1 MASLTVKGI
10 PDDVLEG
17 MRRKAELHRR
27 SLNSEAIVAFERA
40 VGPTLFDPDAV
51 LAQVRAARERMAGVT
66 PLTPEEMERVINEG
80 RP

>member
-10 PDDVLEG
+10 PDDILNG
-17 MRRKAELHRR
+17 MRRSAELHRR

-40 VGPTLFDPDAV
+40 VGPVLYDPDAI
-51 LAQVRAARERMAGVT
+51 LAKVRAARAQMAGVR
-66 PLTPEEMERVINEG
+66 PLTPEEIERAIEDG

>member
-10 PDDVLEG
+10 PDDVLDG
-17 MRRKAELHRR
+17 MRRIAEQHRR

-40 VGPTLFDPDAV
+40 VGPVLYDPEAI
-51 LAQVRAARERMAGVT
+51 LAQVRAARARMAGVRS
-66 PLTPEEMERVINEG
+66 LSPEEIERAIEDG